1 MFKIKSLQYKDLIL
15 NSTGCRKSNQLLRQ
29 PLFSFKRLASGVRR
43 YRVMCSTF
51 NRYCFGRRISEE
63 PAFRTSL
70 TLIRARARTLRGAPR
85 GRRHILQR
93 TEFSKMPHSC
103 AFCAH
108 VYPRV
113 FGRKLEVKLNG
124 AISDVQ
130 FKPSISDSVRPV
142 IRCIKSVGQF
152 SRCIN
157 FAVSRAF

>member
-70 TLIRARARTLRGAPR
+70 TLIHARARTLRGAPR

-93 TEFSKMPHSC
+93 ADGIAESVNFRKCRIGARERTRISTSF
-103 AFCAH
+103 
-108 VYPRV
+108 R
-113 FGRKLEVKLNG
+113 RKLEVKLNG

-130 FKPSISDSVRPV
+130 FKPSLKFDSRT
-142 IRCIKSVGQF
+142 KYQF
-152 SRCIN
+152 WRLLN
-157 FAVSRAF
+157 